1 MAAITTYVHSSIMYM
16 SLLFDDDDDDDKNNN
31 FEIID

>member
-1 MAAITTYVHSSIMYM
+1 MAAITTYVLSSIMYM
-16 SLLFDDDDDDDKNNN
+16 SLLLDDDDDDKNNN